1 MNREWKNRRIANAYY
16 NQGLALARQRDLTGA
31 AAALKKSL
39 RFDKFQ
45 TDARNLLGLIYLE
58 IGEAGS
64 ALCQWVISLNLQ
76 EQDNL
81 AEEYLQRVQGSG
93 GYLETAD
100 QAAKKYNQALVYAQN
115 ENEDLAVLLLMRML
129 DDFPN
134 YVKAQELLALLYIRH
149 EDYIKAGRCLYQ
161 VLKVDCYNPTAQR
174 YMAVAKHNTG
184 KAEVEKRKL
193 KNAFSHRQMQDD
205 DIIIPP
211 SYKENTGWQS
221 VMNILVGLILGV
233 AVVYFLIMPAKQEA
247 MNALHNKEQLANLE
261 QINQKS
267 LEIDSLMQQLEDAK
281 KAQEA
286 AEGSLEAMEADS
298 GGVIS
303 QYQNMVKLLEAY
315 RAEDAKTAAVLYT
328 SMDMSVLTDG
338 GLNQTVAWIQ
348 QDMSENGW
356 KTLLSMGDEA
366 MSQESGAGASQA
378 IDYYNRSLQIH
389 PGNAEVIYKLGLA
402 YEAAGDKDKANEYFG
417 EIIMNYPDSE
427 FMEDSKVRRGY

>member
-286 AEGSLEAMEADS
+286 AEGSLEAMEADN

-338 GLNQTVAWIQ
+338 VLNQTVAWIQ

-366 MSQESGAGASQA
+366 MSQESGAGASRA

>member
-1 MNREWKNRRIANAYY
+1 MNREWKNCRIANAYY

-338 GLNQTVAWIQ
+338 VLNQTVAWIQ

>member
-115 ENEDLAVLLLMRML
+115 ENEALAVLLLMRML

-315 RAEDAKTAAVLYT
+315 RAEDAKNAAVLYT

-338 GLNQTVAWIQ
+338 VLNQTVAWIQ

>member
-81 AEEYLQRVQGSG
+81 AEEYLQRVQGAG

-115 ENEDLAVLLLMRML
+115 ENEDLAILLLMRML

-221 VMNILVGLILGV
+221 VINILVGLILGV

-267 LEIDSLMQQLEDAK
+267 LEIDSLIQQLEDAK
-281 KAQEA
+281 KAQES
-286 AEGSLEAMEADS
+286 AESSLEAMEADS
-298 GGVIS
+298 GGVNS

-338 GLNQTVAWIQ
+338 VLNETVAWIQ

-378 IDYYNRSLQIH
+378 IDYYNRSLQIR

-427 FMEDSKVRRGY
+427 FAEDSKVRRGY

>member
-328 SMDMSVLTDG
+328 SLEMSVLTDG
-338 GLNQTVAWIQ
+338 VLNQTVAWIQ

>member
-81 AEEYLQRVQGSG
+81 AEEYLQRVQGAG

-115 ENEDLAVLLLMRML
+115 ENEDLAILLLMRML

-221 VMNILVGLILGV
+221 VINILVGLILGV

-261 QINQKS
+261 QINQKN
-267 LEIDSLMQQLEDAK
+267 LEIDSLIQQLEDAK
-281 KAQEA
+281 KAQES
-286 AEGSLEAMEADS
+286 AESSLEAMEADS

-338 GLNQTVAWIQ
+338 VLNETVAWIQ

-378 IDYYNRSLQIH
+378 IDYYNRSLQIR

-427 FMEDSKVRRGY
+427 FAEDSKVRRGY

>member
-174 YMAVAKHNTG
+174 YMAVAKHSTG

-338 GLNQTVAWIQ
+338 VLNQTVAWIQ

>member
-81 AEEYLQRVQGSG
+81 AEEYLQRVQGAG

-115 ENEDLAVLLLMRML
+115 ENEDLAILLLMRML

-161 VLKVDCYNPTAQR
+161 VLKVDRYNPTAQR

-221 VMNILVGLILGV
+221 VINILVGLILGV

-267 LEIDSLMQQLEDAK
+267 LEIDSLIQQLEDAK
-281 KAQEA
+281 RAQES
-286 AEGSLEAMEADS
+286 AESSLEAMEADS

-338 GLNQTVAWIQ
+338 VLNETVAWIQ

-378 IDYYNRSLQIH
+378 IDYYNRSLQIR

-427 FMEDSKVRRGY
+427 FAEDSKVRRGY

>member
-233 AVVYFLIMPAKQEA
+233 VVVYFLIMPAKQEA

-338 GLNQTVAWIQ
+338 VLNQTVAWIQ

>member
-100 QAAKKYNQALVYAQN
+100 QAAKKYNQALVYVQN

-315 RAEDAKTAAVLYT
+315 RAEDAKNAAVLYT

-338 GLNQTVAWIQ
+338 VLNQTVAWIQ

>member
-233 AVVYFLIMPAKQEA
+233 AVFMYVMYRV
-247 MNALHNKEQLANLE
+247 
-261 QINQKS
+261 S
-267 LEIDSLMQQLEDAK
+267 LRR
-281 KAQEA
+281 
-286 AEGSLEAMEADS
+286 MEKI
-298 GGVIS
+298 V
-303 QYQNMVKLLEAY
+303 
-315 RAEDAKTAAVLYT
+315 
-328 SMDMSVLTDG
+328 
-338 GLNQTVAWIQ
+338 
-348 QDMSENGW
+348 
-356 KTLLSMGDEA
+356 
-366 MSQESGAGASQA
+366 
-378 IDYYNRSLQIH
+378 
-389 PGNAEVIYKLGLA
+389 
-402 YEAAGDKDKANEYFG
+402 F
-417 EIIMNYPDSE
+417 
-427 FMEDSKVRRGY
+427 

>member
-267 LEIDSLMQQLEDAK
+267 LEMDSLMQQLEDAK

-338 GLNQTVAWIQ
+338 VLNQTVAWIQ

>member
-81 AEEYLQRVQGSG
+81 AEEYLQRVQGAG

-161 VLKVDCYNPTAQR
+161 VLKVDRYNPTAQR

-221 VMNILVGLILGV
+221 VINILVGLILGV

-267 LEIDSLMQQLEDAK
+267 LEIDSLIQQLEDAK
-281 KAQEA
+281 KAQES
-286 AEGSLEAMEADS
+286 AESSLEAMEADS

-338 GLNQTVAWIQ
+338 VLNQTVAWIQ

-378 IDYYNRSLQIH
+378 IDYYNRSLQIR

-427 FMEDSKVRRGY
+427 FAEDSKVRRGY

>member
-81 AEEYLQRVQGSG
+81 AEEYLQRVQGAG

-115 ENEDLAVLLLMRML
+115 ENEDLAILLLMRML

-221 VMNILVGLILGV
+221 VINILVGLILGV

-247 MNALHNKEQLANLE
+247 MNVLHNKEQLANLE

-267 LEIDSLMQQLEDAK
+267 LEIDSLIQQLEDAK
-281 KAQEA
+281 KAQES
-286 AEGSLEAMEADS
+286 AESSLEAMEADS

-338 GLNQTVAWIQ
+338 VLNETVAWIQ

-356 KTLLSMGDEA
+356 KTLLSIGDEA

-378 IDYYNRSLQIH
+378 IDYYNRSLQIR

-427 FMEDSKVRRGY
+427 FAEDSKVRRGY

>member
-31 AAALKKSL
+31 ADALKKSL

-338 GLNQTVAWIQ
+338 VLNQTVAWIQ

>member
-298 GGVIS
+298 GGVIG

-315 RAEDAKTAAVLYT
+315 RVEDAKTAAVLYT

-338 GLNQTVAWIQ
+338 VLNQTVAWIQ

>member
-31 AAALKKSL
+31 AAALKNSL

-338 GLNQTVAWIQ
+338 VLNQTVAWIQ

>member
-315 RAEDAKTAAVLYT
+315 RAEDAKNAAVLYT

-338 GLNQTVAWIQ
+338 VLNQTVAWIQ

-417 EIIMNYPDSE
+417 EIIMNYPDLSLIHI
-427 FMEDSKVRRGY
+427 

>member
-281 KAQEA
+281 KAQEV

-338 GLNQTVAWIQ
+338 VLNQTVAWIQ

>member
-315 RAEDAKTAAVLYT
+315 RAEDAKNAAVLYT

-338 GLNQTVAWIQ
+338 VLNQTVAWIQ

>member
-281 KAQEA
+281 KAQES

-338 GLNQTVAWIQ
+338 VLNQTVAWIQ

>member
-81 AEEYLQRVQGSG
+81 AEEYLQRVQGAG

-115 ENEDLAVLLLMRML
+115 ENEDLAILLLMRML

-221 VMNILVGLILGV
+221 VINILVGLILGV

-267 LEIDSLMQQLEDAK
+267 LEIDSLIQQLEDAK
-281 KAQEA
+281 KAQES
-286 AEGSLEAMEADS
+286 AESSLEAMEADS

-338 GLNQTVAWIQ
+338 VLNETVAWIQ

-378 IDYYNRSLQIH
+378 IDYYNRSLQIR

-427 FMEDSKVRRGY
+427 FAEDSKVRRGY

>member
-81 AEEYLQRVQGSG
+81 AEEYLQRVQGAG

-115 ENEDLAVLLLMRML
+115 ENEDLAILLLMRML

-221 VMNILVGLILGV
+221 VINILVGLILGV

-247 MNALHNKEQLANLE
+247 MNVLHNKEQLANLE

-267 LEIDSLMQQLEDAK
+267 LEIDSLIQQLEDAK
-281 KAQEA
+281 KAQES
-286 AEGSLEAMEADS
+286 AESSLEAMEADS

-338 GLNQTVAWIQ
+338 VLNETVAWIQ

-378 IDYYNRSLQIH
+378 IDYYNRSLQIR

-427 FMEDSKVRRGY
+427 FAEDSKVRRGY

>member
-161 VLKVDCYNPTAQR
+161 VLKLDCYNPTAQR

-338 GLNQTVAWIQ
+338 VLNQTVAWIQ

>member
-1 MNREWKNRRIANAYY
+1 
-16 NQGLALARQRDLTGA
+16 
-31 AAALKKSL
+31 
-39 RFDKFQ
+39 
-45 TDARNLLGLIYLE
+45 
-58 IGEAGS
+58 
-64 ALCQWVISLNLQ
+64 
-76 EQDNL
+76 
-81 AEEYLQRVQGSG
+81 
-93 GYLETAD
+93 
-100 QAAKKYNQALVYAQN
+100 
-115 ENEDLAVLLLMRML
+115 ML

-338 GLNQTVAWIQ
+338 VLNQTVAWIQ

>member
-81 AEEYLQRVQGSG
+81 AEEYLQRVQGAG

-267 LEIDSLMQQLEDAK
+267 LEIDSLIQQLEDAK
-281 KAQEA
+281 KAQES
-286 AEGSLEAMEADS
+286 AESSLEAMKADS

-315 RAEDAKTAAVLYT
+315 RVEDAKTAAVLYT

-338 GLNQTVAWIQ
+338 VLNQTVAWIQ

-378 IDYYNRSLQIH
+378 IDYYNRSLQIR

-427 FMEDSKVRRGY
+427 FTEDSKVRRGY

>member
-81 AEEYLQRVQGSG
+81 AEEYLQRVQGAG

-115 ENEDLAVLLLMRML
+115 ENEDLAILLLMRML

-161 VLKVDCYNPTAQR
+161 VLKVDHYNPTAQR

-221 VMNILVGLILGV
+221 VINILVGLILGV

-267 LEIDSLMQQLEDAK
+267 LEIDSLIQQLEDAK
-281 KAQEA
+281 KAQES
-286 AEGSLEAMEADS
+286 AESSLEAMEADS

-338 GLNQTVAWIQ
+338 VLNETVAWIQ

-378 IDYYNRSLQIH
+378 IDYYNRSLQIR

-427 FMEDSKVRRGY
+427 FAEDSKVRRGY

>member
-315 RAEDAKTAAVLYT
+315 RAEDAKTAAVLYS

-338 GLNQTVAWIQ
+338 VLNQTVAWIQ

>member
-338 GLNQTVAWIQ
+338 VLNQTVAWIQ

-402 YEAAGDKDKANEYFG
+402 YEAAGDTDKANEYFG

>member
-338 GLNQTVAWIQ
+338 VLNQTVAWIQ

-378 IDYYNRSLQIH
+378 IDYCN
-389 PGNAEVIYKLGLA
+389 
-402 YEAAGDKDKANEYFG
+402 
-417 EIIMNYPDSE
+417 
-427 FMEDSKVRRGY
+427 